1 MIRGHERKYGH
12 LLHCV
17 LLSAFTAVAVFIY
30 YILFNKGYFTIT
42 ADFDQQQIPF
52 TIDLH
57 NQIKYG
63 LDGWVWNYGLGQSL
77 IKAFSFSAV
86 GSPFFWLSMLVPA
99 TAFPYAAGWI
109 YCLKYLAAA
118 VSSYFFF
125 CRFVRDDR
133 YAVAG
138 AMLYAFSG
146 FQAINLVFYSFHDV
160 VALFPLLLIGLE
172 KTAGDEGDMLFFP
185 AAVFLNCL
193 LNYFFFVQEVLF
205 LILYFLFRFSCRD
218 IRAMM
223 RSILRCVVCGVAG
236 VCMAAVLFLPN
247 AIYMLSSPR
256 MDVGFR
262 LGGVFY
268 HFKELLFIIK
278 GMLLPAE
285 SLHDQ
290 SCLMPE
296 NYLSVSCYLP
306 MLGMIP
312 AAAYMRR
319 SRDRLSGLMLCCLVI
334 SLSPLLSAGFTLFTE
349 VYYRW
354 WYMFTALMAL
364 AACIVLEKSQERD
377 ILFGAVVNIAL
388 VAVFFV
394 LVNLVSPEAGEE
406 SAVYHMKRLVAF
418 CAISISGAGL
428 TWLVCRFGKRK
439 VLLLWLGI
447 AAFAVVTNVSVM
459 YTYKIYNPDDGS
471 GLRSSIELGSR
482 LDVIDPQYRYD
493 IKPNAVALTGD
504 ASSLTLFSST
514 RNEGSMEFDA
524 LFDYFNGFS
533 SMDKSK
539 IDGLR
544 ELLGGRYYISTE
556 TDGSHVREYQRD
568 GRACYVREKP
578 ACPIG
583 FAMENYILKEDFDA
597 ITVGRRGVVLLQAAV
612 IQAED
617 EAKISGMAE
626 RVGTFDVSLGEDPA
640 ELAEINSRAAV
651 TGFERDHKGF
661 RCVSDYEK
669 DTLIYFSV
677 PYDKGWRAAID
688 GEAAEIIDSGGM
700 MLLPVEAGE
709 HRIEFRYSTP
719 GYKLGLAVSLAAGVL
734 YAAYAITVIKR
745 KRVHKTDQD

>member
-1 MIRGHERKYGH
+1 MIRGRERKYKH

-17 LLSAFTAVAVFIY
+17 LLSAFTAVAIFIY
-30 YILFNKGYFTIT
+30 YIISNKGYFTIT
-42 ADFDQQQIPF
+42 ADFDSQQIPF

-57 NQIKYG
+57 NQIKNG

-109 YCLKYLAAA
+109 YCIKYVVAA
-118 VSSYFFF
+118 VTSYFFF
-125 CRFVRDDR
+125 FRFVKDDR

-146 FQAINLVFYSFHDV
+146 FQAVNLVFYSFHDV
-160 VALFPLLLIGLE
+160 TALFPLLLIGLE
-172 KTAGDEGDMLFFP
+172 KTAGDEGDRLFFTF
-185 AAVFLNCL
+185 AVFINCL

-205 LILYFLFRFSCRD
+205 LVIYFLFRFSCRD
-218 IRAMM
+218 ARVMM
-223 RSILRCVVCGVAG
+223 GRILRCSVCGIVG

-262 LGGVFY
+262 MGGLFY
-268 HFKELLFIIK
+268 NFKELLFVIK

-296 NYLSVSCYLP
+296 DYLSVSCYLP

-312 AAAYMRR
+312 AVAYIRR
-319 SRDRLSGLMLCCLVI
+319 NRDWLSGLMLCCIVI
-334 SLSPLLSAGFTLFTE
+334 SMFPILSAGFTLFTE

-354 WYMFTALMAL
+354 WYMFTAVMAL
-364 AACIVLEKSQERD
+364 AACLVLEKSQERD
-377 ILFGAVVNIAL
+377 ILFGAAVNIAL

-394 LVNLVSPEAGEE
+394 LVNLVRPEAGEE
-406 SAVYHMKRLVAF
+406 SAVYHMKRLIAF

-428 TWLVCRFGKRK
+428 TWLVHRFGKRK
-439 VLLLWLGI
+439 ELLLWLGI
-447 AAFAVVTNVSVM
+447 AAFAVVINVNVM
-459 YTYKIYNPDDGS
+459 YIYKIYNHDDGS
-471 GLRSSIELGSR
+471 GLRSNIELGSR
-482 LDVIDPQYRYD
+482 LEVIDPQYRYG
-493 IKPNAVALTGD
+493 ITSNPLALTGD
-504 ASSLTLFSST
+504 ASAMQIFSST
-514 RNEGSMEFDA
+514 RNEGSVEFDA

-533 SMDKSK
+533 SMDKNK

-544 ELLGGRYYISTE
+544 ELLGGKYYISAE
-556 TDGSHVREYQRD
+556 TDGSHVREYQVN
-568 GRACYVREKP
+568 GSASYVLERP

-583 FAMENYILKEDFDA
+583 FAVENYILKEDFDE

-617 EAKISGMAE
+617 EAKVSGKAE

-651 TGFERDHKGF
+651 SEFERDYNGF

-677 PYDKGWRAAID
+677 PYDKGWRATID

-700 MLLPVEAGE
+700 LLLPVTAGE
-709 HRIEFRYSTP
+709 HRIEFSYSTP
-719 GYKLGLAVSLAAGVL
+719 GYKLGLAVSLAAWAL
-734 YAAYAITVIKR
+734 YTAYAIMVIKK
-745 KRVHKTDQD
+745 KRSSRT